1 MEKLYINDVLFSHS
15 FSSSWY
21 NKPTNFEW
29 VRTNDE
35 EHLFFTDDTVF
46 DIEHFNNKK
55 KFAWLVESPEFKQNS
70 YDFIKYNHNLFDKIF
85 TFDKNLL
92 EISDKFVFTPI
103 GGCWIDESDRKIHIK
118 NKLVSFIMSSKMLTS
133 GHRLRHEVNK
143 KLTNVDKY
151 GFENPIQNKIDGLRD
166 YMFSI
171 VIENCSKDYYFTE
184 KIVDCFISGTIP
196 IYWGCPSI
204 GDFFDA
210 NGFFTF
216 NTIDELMNILYSIDE
231 ETYKSK
237 IEIVKKNFECAK
249 KYIIADD
256 LIYDYYKYEN

>member
-118 NKLVSFIMSSKMLTS
+118 NKLVSFIMSSK
-133 GHRLRHEVNK
+133 
-143 KLTNVDKY
+143 
-151 GFENPIQNKIDGLRD
+151 
-166 YMFSI
+166 
-171 VIENCSKDYYFTE
+171 C
-184 KIVDCFISGTIP
+184 
-196 IYWGCPSI
+196 
-204 GDFFDA
+204 
-210 NGFFTF
+210 
-216 NTIDELMNILYSIDE
+216 
-231 ETYKSK
+231 
-237 IEIVKKNFECAK
+237 
-249 KYIIADD
+249 
-256 LIYDYYKYEN
+256 